1 MASKA
6 ILVVD
11 DEESHRM
18 MLRAHLEED
27 GFEVVEASDG
37 HEAVQ
42 RVENRFFDLVLI
54 DIRMPKMDGR
64 EALRQIKHFN
74 PSIPVIMMTAY
85 GSIDSAV
92 ETLKSGAEDY
102 LTKPLDMDELL
113 IKVHRSLRFRQLEE
127 ENLLHRERLGTR
139 FDFSSIIGKSP
150 RMKELFEMLSMV
162 APTDA
167 TILLLGESG
176 TGKEIVAN
184 AIHQNSQRMEMPYV
198 KVSCAALP
206 ETLLESE
213 LFGHEKGAFTG
224 AMSKKKGR
232 FELADNGTIFLDE
245 IGEMSLLTQTKILRV
260 LQEME
265 FESVGGTKT
274 IQVDVRIITA
284 TNKDLDEEVRKGRFR
299 EDLYYRLNVVP
310 ITIPPL
316 RERKEDIPILV
327 EHFFRIY
334 REKNRRTIT
343 GFEPRVMDAFIRYP
357 WPGNVR
363 ELENIVE
370 RTVIMCRG
378 DMISIHDL
386 PPTIMGS
393 QQQEGESEFISGPKL
408 KDVEREAIVRTLRH
422 TGGNRTRTAIILGI
436 TRKTLQ
442 NKIKGY
448 GIKI

>member
-316 RERKEDIPILV
+316 RERKEDIPILA
-327 EHFFRIY
+327 EHFLRIY

-386 PPTIMGS
+386 PPTVTGS

-422 TGGNRTRTAIILGI
+422 TGGNRTRTAIVLGI

>member
-113 IKVHRSLRFRQLEE
+113 IKVHRSLRFKQLEE

-274 IQVDVRIITA
+274 IQVDVRIIAA

-316 RERKEDIPILV
+316 RERKEDIPILA
-327 EHFFRIY
+327 EHFLRIY

-386 PPTIMGS
+386 PPTVTGS

>member
-54 DIRMPKMDGR
+54 DIRMPKMDGM

-167 TILLLGESG
+167 TVLLLGESG

-213 LFGHEKGAFTG
+213 LFGHERGAFTG

-232 FELADNGTIFLDE
+232 FELADSGTIFLDE

-260 LQEME
+260 IQEME

-284 TNKDLDEEVRKGRFR
+284 TNKDLDEEIRKGRFR

-316 RERKEDIPILV
+316 RERKEDIPILA
-327 EHFFRIY
+327 EHFLRIY

-370 RTVIMCRG
+370 RTVIMCRR
-378 DMISIHDL
+378 DMISTHDL
-386 PPTIMGS
+386 PPTITGS

-408 KDVEREAIVRTLRH
+408 EDVEREAIVRTLRH
-422 TGGNRTRTAIILGI
+422 TGGNRTRTAIVLGI

-442 NKIKGY
+442 NKINGY

>member
-11 DEESHRM
+11 DDESHRM

-42 RVENRFFDLVLI
+42 KVENRFFDLVLI

-386 PPTIMGS
+386 PPTVMAS
-393 QQQEGESEFISGPKL
+393 QQEEGESEFISRPTL

-422 TGGNRTRTAIILGI
+422 TGGNRTKTAIILGI
-436 TRKTLQ
+436 TRKTLH
-442 NKIKGY
+442 NKIKEY

>member
-1 MASKA
+1 
-6 ILVVD
+6 
-11 DEESHRM
+11 
-18 MLRAHLEED
+18 
-27 GFEVVEASDG
+27 
-37 HEAVQ
+37 
-42 RVENRFFDLVLI
+42 
-54 DIRMPKMDGR
+54 
-64 EALRQIKHFN
+64 
-74 PSIPVIMMTAY
+74 
-85 GSIDSAV
+85 
-92 ETLKSGAEDY
+92 
-102 LTKPLDMDELL
+102 MDELL

-213 LFGHEKGAFTG
+213 LFGHERGAFTG

-232 FELADNGTIFLDE
+232 FELADSGTIFLDE

-260 LQEME
+260 IQEME

-316 RERKEDIPILV
+316 RERKEDIPILA
-327 EHFFRIY
+327 EHFLRIY

-370 RTVIMCRG
+370 RTVIMCRR
-378 DMISIHDL
+378 DMISTHDL
-386 PPTIMGS
+386 PPTITGS

-408 KDVEREAIVRTLRH
+408 EDVEREAIVRTLRH
-422 TGGNRTRTAIILGI
+422 TGGNRTRTAIVLGI

>member
-18 MLRAHLEED
+18 MLRAHLEQD

-42 RVENRFFDLVLI
+42 KVENRFFDLVLI
-54 DIRMPKMDGR
+54 DIRMPKMDGM

-150 RMKELFEMLSMV
+150 RMKELFETLSMV

-167 TILLLGESG
+167 TILLLGKSG

-284 TNKDLDEEVRKGRFR
+284 TNKDLDEEIRKGRFR

-316 RERKEDIPILV
+316 RERKEDIPILA
-327 EHFFRIY
+327 EHFLRIY

-422 TGGNRTRTAIILGI
+422 TGGNRTRTAIVLGI